1 MDGKLSIPWTVST
14 GIKSFAKHF
23 ENFSNHAGKVKLIV
37 FNCHIIWGWSP
48 LVQPGLIIS
57 LAHATQANTRLQPT
71 RHPVTTKIQIRGP
84 ATWPSNCALNTCV
97 KIKQKQW
104 FAFLYLYCI
113 KNTSAFSCTDWSKDF
128 MVCVV
133 SEREQVWLQSLLTI
147 KCTEMR
153 SNCLK
158 GKLLLC
164 KDYCSIT
171 DNDTYTEA
179 SQRVR
184 VRVALAEL

>member
-1 MDGKLSIPWTVST
+1 MDGKLRIPWTVST
-14 GIKSFAKHF
+14 GMKSFAKHF

-37 FNCHIIWGWSP
+37 FNRHIIWGWSS

-57 LAHATQANTRLQPT
+57 LTHATQAKT
-71 RHPVTTKIQIRGP
+71 VICI
-84 ATWPSNCALNTCV
+84 S
-97 KIKQKQW
+97 ISI
-104 FAFLYLYCI
+104 LY

-133 SEREQVWLQSLLTI
+133 SEREQVWLESLLTI

-158 GKLLLC
+158 GKFLLY

-179 SQRVR
+179 SRRVR
-184 VRVALAEL
+184 VRVAGL